1 MNFKINFA
9 YLFLF
14 LSVLFWAGNFIVGK
28 YASYYQIPPWSG
40 NFYRWFFA
48 WLILLPFTFTEIISK
63 KNYILENYKFYI
75 LLGITSVTIFNSI
88 VYYSLNFTQVI
99 SGVLMISTIPV
110 MIMFISSILKIER
123 TNIFQILGVICSFIG
138 VILIIT
144 KANFDLL
151 VNLDFNKGDLTMVI
165 AMLSWATYSALLKK
179 RKHELSQLSLL
190 EVIITFGL
198 IFLIPIYITE
208 YSLGFEITLNKPF
221 ILVLIYVVLF
231 PGLAAFIC
239 WIKGISLIGPNRS
252 GVFLHLMP
260 ILSALMAMI
269 IFKEKFM
276 LYHLLGAFFILSGII
291 LSNRK
296 STNALSSYFRRLSK
310 YITAV
315 CRFKKTILK
324 V

>member
-14 LSVLFWAGNFIVGK
+14 LAVLFWAGNFIVGK
-28 YASYYQIPPWSG
+28 YASYYQIPPFSL

-48 WLILLPFTFTEIISK
+48 WLILLPFTFEEIISK

-110 MIMFISSILKIER
+110 MIMFISSILKIEK
-123 TNIFQILGVICSFIG
+123 TNIFQIFGVICSFVG
-138 VILIIT
+138 VVLIIT
-144 KANFDLL
+144 KANFELL

-179 RKHELSQLSLL
+179 KKHKLSQLSLL

-198 IFLIPIYITE
+198 IFLIPIYIIE
-208 YSLGFEITLNKPF
+208 YNLGFKINLNKTF

-231 PGLAAFIC
+231 PGLASFIC

-260 ILSALMAMI
+260 ILSAFMAII

-276 LYHLLGAFFILSGII
+276 LYHSLGAIFILSGII

-296 STNALSSYFRRLSK
+296 STNA
-310 YITAV
+310 
-315 CRFKKTILK
+315 
-324 V
+324 